1 MCSDTVSAL
10 TVTELGKVYRI
21 YNRPID
27 RIRELYSIRG
37 RKYHHEFTALDN
49 ISFEVFQGETIG
61 IIGPNGSGKSTLLEI
76 ISGTLSPTHGEVVG
90 QGTVSALLE
99 LGAGFNP
106 RFTGRENVY
115 LNASILGIPKHS
127 LEAKLNELLQF
138 ADIGAF
144 IDHPV
149 STYSSGMYVRLA
161 FATAISSDP
170 DILIVDEA
178 LAVGDIRFQRK
189 CYRRFQEMQASGKT
203 ILFVSHSVE
212 LIQNHCSRAV
222 FLNAGNIEA
231 IGEPKA
237 VIQAYLEHLFGS
249 EVQQPR
255 KVGPSEEATEGDQ
268 TDADTS
274 PAWAAPA
281 SSDLAQDHCKQRRS
295 YNPNE
300 YRWGDRRAAIMDYQ
314 LKSNSGDDQVVFES
328 GENLEL
334 MVHVRFFQ
342 ELTDLIYGCTV
353 KTVDGQT
360 VYGTNTRERAIDVSH
375 GKAGMTVVVRF
386 QFDLNLVPGE
396 YFISL
401 GVALDDGERDNIA
414 IDRRYDLIHLTV
426 RGDYGGFGLA
436 QMNMSISEV

>member
-1 MCSDTVSAL
+1 MCSDTISAL
-10 TVTELGKVYRI
+10 TVTGLGKVYRI
-21 YNRPID
+21 YDKPID
-27 RIRELYSIRG
+27 RIKELYSGRG
-37 RKYHHEFTALDN
+37 RKYHHEFTALEN
-49 ISFEVFQGETIG
+49 IAFEVFQGETIG
-61 IIGPNGSGKSTLLEI
+61 VIGPNGSGKSTLLEI
-76 ISGTLSPTHGEVVG
+76 IAGTLSATRGKVTR

-127 LEAKLNELLQF
+127 LEAKLDELFQF
-138 ADIGAF
+138 ADIGEF

-212 LIQNHCSRAV
+212 LIQNHCSRAI
-222 FLNAGNIEA
+222 FLNLGNIEA
-231 IGEPKA
+231 IGEPKI
-237 VIQAYLEHLFGS
+237 VIQAYLEHLFGHEIQGRGEDS
-249 EVQQPR
+249 HGQELSAIDQVDVDANSTRSVPESSGQVQDR
-255 KVGPSEEATEGDQ
+255 CT
-268 TDADTS
+268 
-274 PAWAAPA
+274 
-281 SSDLAQDHCKQRRS
+281 QRPS
-295 YNPNE
+295 YNSNE
-300 YRWGDRRAAIMDYQ
+300 YRWGDRRAAIIDYEIH
-314 LKSNSGDDQVVFES
+314 SNFGNDQVVFES
-328 GENLEL
+328 GENLKL
-334 MVHVRFFQ
+334 MVYVQFFQ
-342 ELTDLIYGCTV
+342 DLTDLIYGCTV

-360 VYGTNTRERAIDVSH
+360 VYGTNTRARAIDVSH
-375 GKAGMTVVVRF
+375 AKAGTTGTVCF

-401 GVALDDGERDNIA
+401 GVALDNPERDNIA

-426 RGDYGGFGLA
+426 SGDYGGFGLA
-436 QMNMSISEV
+436 QMNMSITEI